1 MKLGIFLSNFISR
14 IFLVVASFSFTLLG
28 ARYYSPADLDSLVL
42 FQLAT
47 SFTLTIFSFGLQ
59 DIFIRET
66 SLSYLRNKNI
76 DLVIQTLLLVFI
88 ISLSTIFT
96 ILLLH
101 NYFHIKAWFFYGI
114 ISGVCFSQIK
124 LIISIFRGLDN
135 IVSFTILQ
143 SIALSFPFVAGSFY
157 LLLVNTALI
166 QVNIEIVTFTFC
178 GSVLFSW
185 IILAY
190 QLLVNYNYK
199 FNIKYFYKKLDII
212 IRAKPLFV
220 QSLIGIVI
228 YQADTALLAIF
239 SMQGI
244 IGVYGVIS
252 RIINT
257 IAIIREIYAVT
268 VLRSLVIMLDN
279 KDGNALI
286 KYTNHT
292 AKLLFI
298 PMFFLLIGMFYFSD
312 NLVVMVFGHQDEF
325 ATVLMR
331 ILLFTHLG
339 FILFSSTDHL
349 LIASHLERYV
359 MFSSILAMLIFI
371 TAAPLSLYL
380 FGPIGL
386 AIVIVIQRNSIFILG
401 RNYLKRYGNIVIGV
415 FGRIKYM

>member
-1 MKLGIFLSNFISR
+1 
-14 IFLVVASFSFTLLG
+14 
-28 ARYYSPADLDSLVL
+28 
-42 FQLAT
+42 
-47 SFTLTIFSFGLQ
+47 
-59 DIFIRET
+59 
-66 SLSYLRNKNI
+66 
-76 DLVIQTLLLVFI
+76 
-88 ISLSTIFT
+88 
-96 ILLLH
+96 
-101 NYFHIKAWFFYGI
+101 
-114 ISGVCFSQIK
+114 
-124 LIISIFRGLDN
+124 
-135 IVSFTILQ
+135 
-143 SIALSFPFVAGSFY
+143 
-157 LLLVNTALI
+157 
-166 QVNIEIVTFTFC
+166 
-178 GSVLFSW
+178 
-185 IILAY
+185 
-190 QLLVNYNYK
+190 
-199 FNIKYFYKKLDII
+199 
-212 IRAKPLFV
+212 
-220 QSLIGIVI
+220 
-228 YQADTALLAIF
+228 
-239 SMQGI
+239 
-244 IGVYGVIS
+244 
-252 RIINT
+252 
-257 IAIIREIYAVT
+257 
-268 VLRSLVIMLDN
+268 MLDN